1 MRTEYIE
8 KLAALMKESGMDAVL
23 ISPGEELTFFTG
35 FSPMMCERFQ
45 GLFVKQDGTCF
56 YVCNL
61 LYGDQLRSEL
71 GEEVPVYTWFDNDEM
86 TEIVDGIL
94 EQQGLKGK
102 TIGVNS
108 TAQAFNVL
116 DIAEK
121 SDITFRNAKPLLE
134 EVRIHKTLEEQ
145 EYLRQSAAIADAVFL
160 EALDFIKPGKTEGQI
175 MDFLFERMQAR
186 GASFVEAIVASGPN
200 ASYPHYEGRDR
211 VIQEKDIVLL
221 DYGCAF
227 HEMMSDMSRT
237 VFVGGI
243 SEYEKQLY
251 DLVERANAASEALA
265 KEGAWIPDIDKAA
278 REVLD
283 EQGLAKTLVNR
294 VGHGIGYSTHEGP
307 YIKQSNPRRLE
318 RGMAFSIE
326 PGVYLSGEIGMR
338 LEDIVMINDKGETEV
353 LNKSPREP
361 MVVCP
366 IEGYHG

>member
-8 KLAALMKESGMDAVL
+8 KLTVLMREASMDAVL

-45 GLFVKQDGTCF
+45 GLFVKADGKAL
-56 YVCNL
+56 YIRNL
-61 LYGDQLRSEL
+61 LYGDQMREEL
-71 GEEVPVYTWFDNDEM
+71 GADVPVYTWFDNEEM
-86 TEIVDGIL
+86 TDVVDGIL
-94 EQQGLKGK
+94 EREGLKGK
-102 TIGVNS
+102 VIGVNTS
-108 TAQAFNVL
+108 AQAFNVL
-116 DIAEK
+116 DIAER
-121 SDITFRNAKPLLE
+121 SGITFRNGKPLLE
-134 EVRIHKTLEEQ
+134 EVRIHKSLEEQ

-160 EALDFIKPGKTEGQI
+160 EALDFIKPGMTEGQI
-175 MDFLFERMQAR
+175 MDFLFEGMQKR
-186 GASFVEAIVASGPN
+186 GATFVEAIVASGPN

-237 VFVGGI
+237 VFVGGM
-243 SEYEKQLY
+243 SEEEKNLY

-265 KEGAWIPDIDKAA
+265 VEGAWIPDIDKAA
-278 REVLD
+278 RVVLD
-283 EQGLAKTLVNR
+283 EQDLAKTLINR

-307 YIKQSNPRRLE
+307 YIKQTNHRRLE

-326 PGVYLSGEIGMR
+326 PGVYISGKIGMR

-361 MVVCP
+361 MIVCP
-366 IEGYHG
+366 LKEYHE

>member
-1 MRTEYIE
+1 MRKEYVQ
-8 KLAALMKESGMDAVL
+8 KLADQLKASGMDAVL

-45 GLFVKQDGTCF
+45 GLFIKNDGEAF
-56 YVCNL
+56 YICNL
-61 LYGDQLRSEL
+61 LYGDQMREEL

-86 TEIVDGIL
+86 TEVVDGIL
-94 EQQGLKGK
+94 KTRGLGGK
-102 TIGVNS
+102 VIGVGS
-108 TAQAFNVL
+108 SVQAFNIL
-116 DIAEK
+116 DIAER
-121 SDITFRNAKPLLE
+121 SGVTFRNAKPVLE
-134 EVRIHKTLEEQ
+134 EVRIHKTPMEQ

-160 EALDFIKPGKTEGQI
+160 EALDYIKPGLTEGQI
-175 MDFLFERMQAR
+175 MDFLFERMNAR

-200 ASYPHYEGRDR
+200 ASYPHYEGRSR

-243 SEYEKQLY
+243 SEEEKNLY
-251 DLVERANAASEALA
+251 DLVERANAASEAMA

-278 REVLD
+278 RTVLD
-283 EQGLAKTLVNR
+283 EQGLAKTLINR
-294 VGHGIGYSTHEGP
+294 VGHGIGYSVHEGP
-307 YIKQSNPRRLE
+307 YIKQSNLRHLE

-326 PGVYLSGEIGMR
+326 PGVYISGKVGMR
-338 LEDIVMINDKGETEV
+338 LEDIVMINEEGETEV

-361 MVVCP
+361 QIVCP